1 LFSFFMVYLRPH
13 ERQLPL
19 TQGVLMIPILTVT
32 DLRKI
37 YSKAKKA
44 AVDGI
49 SFALNKGEI
58 LGLLGPNGSGKTTT
72 IQMLLG
78 TLSSSEG
85 SIEYFG
91 KNFEKHRS
99 EVLQEVTYA
108 SAYTSL
114 PWALTVQENLE
125 VFGRLYGCSPS
136 VSAKKY
142 EPLLERF
149 GIRDKRSSRISSL
162 SAGQVTRLMLVK
174 AFFLKPR
181 IVLLDEP
188 TASLDPEMAE
198 GICEFILEQREL
210 TGVSILFTSHKMDEA
225 AKLCDRVIFL
235 KDGKLIAND
244 LPKNLALTVSSYR
257 VRLSVIDGMKR
268 AVALAQKKDLAYAI
282 EGRTIEVALS
292 EETIPSFLGEIVQAE
307 ITFASISIQEPCLED
322 YFRYIARSS

>member
-1 LFSFFMVYLRPH
+1 
-13 ERQLPL
+13 
-19 TQGVLMIPILTVT
+19 MIPILTVS

-37 YSKAKKA
+37 YPKATKA
-44 AVDGI
+44 SVDGI
-49 SFALNKGEI
+49 SFTLNEGEI

-78 TLSSSEG
+78 TLSLSG
-85 SIEYFG
+85 GAIEYFG
-91 KNFEKHRS
+91 MDFARHRS

-114 PWALTVQENLE
+114 PWALTLQENLE
-125 VFGRLYGCSPS
+125 VFGRLYGWSPAMS
-136 VSAKKY
+136 RKKY

-149 GIRDKRSSRISSL
+149 GISDKRSARVSSL

-198 GICEFILEQREL
+198 GICEFILEQREA

-225 AKLCDRVIFL
+225 SELCDRVVFL
-235 KDGKLIAND
+235 KDGKIIAND
-244 LPKNLALTVSSYR
+244 VPKNLAMTVSCYR
-257 VRLSVIDGMKR
+257 VRLSVIDGLKR
-268 AVALAQKKDLAYAI
+268 AVALTQKRGLTHTI
-282 EGRTIEVALS
+282 EARTIEVSLP
-292 EETIPSFLGEIVQAE
+292 EETVPAFLHEVGQAG
-307 ITFASISIQEPCLED
+307 ITYANISIQEPSLED
-322 YFRYIARSS
+322 YFRHIARSS